1 MHTTLKAKLI
11 TLWFLYGMAAQCR
24 SIAMSL
30 KMNSV
35 GMAVLSAI
43 VLVVALGQTES
54 HEVVLV
60 VEVDSI
66 NGNDSECYSLQE
78 LQAAH
83 SESNVAE
90 SPNARLSANNTPCRT
105 LNRALGN
112 VDCYGSCRY
121 GEINNNSLQNVAV
134 RLYDGVHRLTDCI
147 AIDGGQNVTVEA
159 VNNGQATIECAYLP
173 DSVQVR
179 RQRDGIRVC
188 RSDGL
193 SFRGVRFER
202 CGPHSPAAVFLNRS
216 SAILFEDCVFA

>member
-1 MHTTLKAKLI
+1 
-11 TLWFLYGMAAQCR
+11 MAAWC
-24 SIAMSL
+24 MSW

-43 VLVVALGQTES
+43 IALGLTES
-54 HEVVLV
+54 HGVVLV

-83 SESNVAE
+83 SESNVTE
-90 SPNARLSANNTPCRT
+90 SPNARLPANNTPCRT

-112 VDCYGSCRY
+112 VDCYRSCRY
-121 GEINNNSLQNVAV
+121 GEINNDSLQNVAV

-147 AIDGGQNVTVEA
+147 AIDGGQNVTMEA
-159 VNNGQATIECAYLP
+159 VNDGQATIECAYLP

-179 RQRDGIRVC
+179 SQRRDGIQVC